1 METQNASILLVDDE
15 PDILEFLS
23 YNLQKE
29 GYNVFRA
36 SNGIDAL
43 KIARKVRPNLIIL
56 DVMMPQPDGYEICR
70 EIRRDEQLK
79 DSVVAFLSAKS
90 EEVSQIEGFKV
101 GADDF
106 IGKPVKPRVFLF
118 RVQALLRRQNGVKET
133 SNRIFFDDL
142 MIDKES
148 YTVVKAGITIELSKK
163 EFELLILL
171 SSKPG
176 KVFSRDEIFLKVW
189 GPEVIVGERTIDVH
203 IRKIR
208 EKIGLGNIKTIKGVG
223 YYFA

>member
-106 IGKPVKPRVFLF
+106 IGKPVKPRVFIF

>member
-15 PDILEFLS
+15 PDILEFLG

-36 SNGIDAL
+36 SNGNDAL
-43 KIARKVRPNLIIL
+43 DIARKVRPNLIIL
-56 DVMMPQPDGYEICR
+56 DVMMPKPDGYDICR
-70 EIRRDEQLK
+70 EIRKDELLK
-79 DSVVAFLSAKS
+79 NSVVAFLSAKS
-90 EEVSQIEGFKV
+90 EDVSQIEGFKV

-118 RVQALLRRQNGVKET
+118 RVQALLRRLGNEKE
-133 SNRIFFDDL
+133 SLNRVFFEDL

-148 YTVVKAGITIELSKK
+148 YTVIKKGVTIELSKK

-171 SSKPG
+171 TSRPG
-176 KVFSRDEIFLKVW
+176 KVFTRDEIFSKVW
-189 GPEVIVGERTIDVH
+189 GPGVIVGERTIDVH

-223 YYFA
+223 YYFS

>member
-36 SNGIDAL
+36 SNGNDAM

-70 EIRRDEQLK
+70 EIRRDEHLK

-106 IGKPVKPRVFLF
+106 IGKPVKPKVFLF
-118 RVQALLRRQNGVKET
+118 RVQALLRRQGGEKEPL
-133 SNRIFFDDL
+133 NRVFFEDL

-148 YTVVKAGITIELSKK
+148 YTVVKRGVTIELSKK

-171 SSKPG
+171 TSRPG
-176 KVFSRDEIFLKVW
+176 KVFTRDEIFRKIW
-189 GPEVIVGERTIDVH
+189 GPDVIVGERTIDVH
-203 IRKIR
+203 IRKLR

-223 YYFA
+223 YYFS